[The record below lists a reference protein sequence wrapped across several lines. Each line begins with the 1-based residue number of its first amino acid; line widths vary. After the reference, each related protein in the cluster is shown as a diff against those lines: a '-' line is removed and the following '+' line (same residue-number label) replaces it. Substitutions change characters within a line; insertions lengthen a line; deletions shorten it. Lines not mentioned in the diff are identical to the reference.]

1 MFTTFLFRR
10 WKRILCFV
18 CAVALGTLASA
29 YVYIT
34 AQSHA
39 DYVKDPTVKCS
50 HPDEEM
56 AQVVNLTYQ
65 VHTILDSLGI
75 DHWLMYGSI
84 FGAHR
89 ANGPLP
95 WDYDVDIGIK
105 GEQFSKMKL
114 TDFLA
119 PFKVAGIE
127 YINHF
132 ARNGLLVFEK
142 SGWPLHV
149 DMFTFYNY
157 HGMRMRPG
165 WAAWLLFVNY
175 RLHHAFPSSLVESYM
190 PKMTFGFFNISVPR
204 GGVEILKYL
213 YRITGG
219 KKLNRLAADW

>member
-10 WKRILCFV
+10 WKRVLCFV
-18 CAVALGTLASA
+18 CVCALGTLAST

-39 DYVKDPTVKCS
+39 DYVKDRTVRCS
-50 HPDEEM
+50 HSDQEM
-56 AQVVNLTYQ
+56 VQLVNLTYQ

-89 ANGPLP
+89 ARGPLP

-105 GEQFSKMKL
+105 GEQFSKMTF

-119 PFKVAGIE
+119 PFIKAAGIE
-127 YINHF
+127 YINHL

-142 SGWPLHV
+142 AGWPLHV
-149 DMFTFYNY
+149 DTFTFYNY
-157 HGMRMRPG
+157 HGMRVRPG

-175 RLHHAFPSSLVESYM
+175 RLHHTFPSSLVESYM
-190 PKMTFGFFNISVPR
+190 PKMRFGFFNISVPR
-204 GGVEILKYL
+204 DGVEILKYL
-213 YRITGG
+213 YRSNWWKEVKPIGC
-219 KKLNRLAADW
+219 